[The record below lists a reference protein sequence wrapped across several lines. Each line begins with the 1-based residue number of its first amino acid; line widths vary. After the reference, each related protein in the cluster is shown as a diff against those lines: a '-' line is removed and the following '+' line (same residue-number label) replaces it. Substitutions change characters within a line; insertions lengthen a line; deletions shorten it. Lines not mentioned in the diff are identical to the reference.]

1 MVQMIEAA
9 FWEREYNGKIPVDAL
24 CASADICG
32 HTVEGKPEVLNGD
45 FLRKRLLYAP
55 VEVDPGKQAG
65 DWVRQVHQVRLLL
78 HELKP
83 DPTTL

>member
-1 MVQMIEAA
+1 MDA
-9 FWEREYNGKIPVDAL
+9 F

-32 HTVEGKPEVLNGD
+32 HTVEGKPEVLNCD

-55 VEVDPGKQAG
+55 VEVDPRKQAG
-65 DWVRQVHQVRLLL
+65 DRIGQVHQVRLLL